1 MTTLQTCVDRTTP
14 PFGRL
19 IGSGSTAGRMLFIGV
34 PAITKWEVAPVSAMA
49 CDGGTVNVAS
59 RGRAE
64 AATSVRFDELDAT
77 TVSSSISLNLLGSEA
92 YVEISFLIL

>member
-1 MTTLQTCVDRTTP
+1 
-14 PFGRL
+14 
-19 IGSGSTAGRMLFIGV
+19 
-34 PAITKWEVAPVSAMA
+34 MA

-77 TVSSSISLNLLGSEA
+77 TVSSSIVLNLLGSEA